1 MAALYFKLFVQRFKF
16 SSYEYSFGQTSDNN
30 LEGSLPVF
38 RSHRKNLIDI
48 EYNFGQSA
56 ISIDF
61 LIREFAEAIL
71 SFIRLLLAVKS
82 FGRGGLTDSAA
93 AVE

>member
-1 MAALYFKLFVQRFKF
+1 M
-16 SSYEYSFGQTSDNN
+16 
-30 LEGSLPVF
+30 PVF